1 MRARPKKAA
10 GSIFCWGHC
19 QTSGI
24 HQLYLFSQPVF
35 VKSISFF
42 LIFVFFHKEK
52 GKVTKLYSLNSINF
66 RTSYG
71 IVQSYFCLHPAFLPH
86 PQRFLWYKISFCL
99 VKSTPHFQYKPQ
111 LASYA
116 KGLKVLY
123 FFRTSPTQRC
133 PRQSSQGAT
142 TLNQP
147 VPWEILPALEIIGTP
162 PSS

>member
-1 MRARPKKAA
+1 MIARQTQKKSCRQHLLLGALLDWWHP
-10 GSIFCWGHC
+10 SVIFILTACLR
-19 QTSGI
+19 QI
-24 HQLYLFSQPVF
+24 NL
-35 VKSISFF
+35 FF
-42 LIFVFFHKEK
+42 LICCVFPHEK

-86 PQRFLWYKISFCL
+86 PQRFLWYKIYFCL

-123 FFRTSPTQRC
+123 FFRASPTQRC
-133 PRQSSQGAT
+133 PRQSS
-142 TLNQP
+142 
-147 VPWEILPALEIIGTP
+147 
-162 PSS
+162 